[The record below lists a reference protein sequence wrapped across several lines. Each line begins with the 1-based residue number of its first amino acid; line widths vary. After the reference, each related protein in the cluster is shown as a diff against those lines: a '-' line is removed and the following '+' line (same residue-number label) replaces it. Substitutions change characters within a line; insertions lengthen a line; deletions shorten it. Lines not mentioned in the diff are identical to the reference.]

1 MKMIGRVWIVALICV
16 GLCLIP
22 LAAQEAERTSEN
34 DPKLK
39 KWLAR
44 WPQADTDGDGVLT
57 MEEARAARER
67 IQAKKAA
74 NDLPAV
80 TPTESNIA
88 YGTHPRHVFDFWKA
102 DPDQPTPVLVF
113 WHGGGFAGGN
123 KSVIQ
128 NRPLLSD
135 CVKAGISVV
144 SGHYRFIQDAPFPA
158 AMHDG
163 ARLVQ
168 YLRLNAERFN
178 INPDRLAVC
187 GSSAGGNLAV
197 WLAVQDDLAK
207 PESEDPVE
215 RMSTRV
221 TCVVG
226 YGAQTSN
233 DPDFIVEQIGGK
245 KNDLHPSMF
254 GFYDIK
260 SVDELATPRVKALI
274 REASALSFVTPD
286 DPPMM
291 LIYKG
296 PLTRAPDNADRAV
309 RMHHSRFGEAL
320 REKYEALGLE
330 CVLHYDGQ
338 PAPAGAEVAFLKKH
352 LGSR

>member
-1 MKMIGRVWIVALICV
+1 MKMSGRVWIVALICA
-16 GLCLIP
+16 GFCLMP

-34 DPKLK
+34 DPRLK
-39 KWLAR
+39 KELAR
-44 WPQADTDGDGVLT
+44 WPKADADRDGILT

-67 IQAKKAA
+67 IQAQKAA
-74 NDLPAV
+74 KDIPAIA
-80 TPTESNIA
+80 PTESDVA
-88 YGTHPRHVFDFWKA
+88 YGPHERNVFDFYKA
-102 DPDQPTPVLVF
+102 ESEEPTPVLVF

-135 CVKAGISVV
+135 CLKAGISVV
-144 SGHYRFIQDAPFPA
+144 SGQYRLIQDAPFPA
-158 AMHDG
+158 AMMDG

-168 YLRLNAERFN
+168 YLRLNAKRFN
-178 INPDRLAVC
+178 IDPDRVAVS

-207 PESEDPVE
+207 PDSEDPVE

-233 DPDFIVEQIGGK
+233 DPDFIVEQIGGRS
-245 KNDLHPSMF
+245 DDPHPSMF
-254 GFYDIK
+254 GFYGIK

-274 REASALSFVTPD
+274 HEASALNFVTAD

-296 PLTRAPDNADRAV
+296 ALTRPGADAERAV
-309 RMHHSRFGEAL
+309 RMHHPRFGEAL
-320 REKYEALGLE
+320 QEKYEALGLE

-338 PAPAGAEVAFLKKH
+338 PVSPGEEVAFLKRH
-352 LGSR
+352 FG